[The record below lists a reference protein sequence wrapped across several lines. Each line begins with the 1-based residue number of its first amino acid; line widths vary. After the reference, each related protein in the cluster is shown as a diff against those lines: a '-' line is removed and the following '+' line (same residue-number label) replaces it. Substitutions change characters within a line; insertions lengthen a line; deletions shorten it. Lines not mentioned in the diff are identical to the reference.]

1 MYYYEVILF
10 WVYNK
15 VFFLYKFYVVDEF
28 FNRNNESFW
37 VFLILIKLYY
47 FLKNFFIVIII
58 VIYVWYVL
66 YICLL
71 KVYVYKSV
79 ISKSGNLEVYVV
91 CLNFYGF

>member
-37 VFLILIKLYY
+37 VFLILIKLLFFKEY
-47 FLKNFFIVIII
+47 FYCNNNCNICMICV
-58 VIYVWYVL
+58 
-66 YICLL
+66 ICLL